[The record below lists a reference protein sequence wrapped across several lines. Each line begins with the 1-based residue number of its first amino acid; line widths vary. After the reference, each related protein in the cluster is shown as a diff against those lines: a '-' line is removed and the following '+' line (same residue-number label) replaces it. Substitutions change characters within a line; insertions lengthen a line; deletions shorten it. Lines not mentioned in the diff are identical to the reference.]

1 MRTVIF
7 AAVLLPLFFVHGEE
21 SPAAKT
27 PDAATLVKQGRF
39 LFGQNKYPE
48 ALKAFEEALDK
59 TPSNKETRFLA
70 ATAAFWARKPER
82 ALDYWNRL
90 YDAVARGGDD
100 EWEIEKNRVITL
112 AALGQIDACELAVER
127 LREIRAGGKSNAA
140 KIASGFVREHFFGKR
155 MRAGC
160 WETLDER
167 GDAPAIWTIAVK
179 RENDPPPAAGN
190 SPKDKVPRAVEPP
203 SEKTIATLAV
213 ETAALPG
220 GGTGFVFSEET
231 EDTRRIYKRW
241 AERPAYPEVR
251 ALVLAALA
259 GTAQPLEEKP
269 LKPAPAALIPDE
281 DDEAVP
287 LEIKAMTLDPQTE
300 TIVFTAWKLKRVQ
313 ADVTRLARIQPG
325 DETSLAEYMREF
337 NDKYPR
343 AATTASE
350 LAELIWSAKPECVRT
365 ACDKLVKLSARSA
378 YLEFALLTALNTRN
392 HDIPEMPLLIFSKS
406 KDFLVR
412 ETTGLIWARH
422 GRKEG
427 LEVLFN
433 ELETADARGCEL
445 VMGSLEELIGHV
457 LDAPPNSKSAD
468 AEAKLKEWK
477 TAAAEWR
484 IANLNKLEYIRDT
497 KPGEASWI
505 KK

>member
-1 MRTVIF
+1 MRTIIF
-7 AAVLLPLFFVHGEE
+7 AAVVLPFFFVHGEE
-21 SPAAKT
+21 PPVAKA
-27 PDAATLVKQGRF
+27 PDAETLVKQGRF
-39 LFGQNKYPE
+39 LFGQNKYVE
-48 ALKAFEEALDK
+48 ALKAFEGALDK
-59 TPSNKETRFLA
+59 TPTNKETRFLA
-70 ATAAFWARKPER
+70 AMAAFWARKPER

-90 YDAVARGGDD
+90 YDAAARGGDD
-100 EWEIEKNRVITL
+100 EWEIEKNRVVTL
-112 AALGQIDACELAVER
+112 AALGQFEASELAVER
-127 LREIRAGGKSNAA
+127 LREIRAGGKSPAA
-140 KIASGFVREHFFGKR
+140 KTASGFVREHFFGKR

-160 WETLDER
+160 WEALDER
-167 GDAPAIWTIAVK
+167 GDAPAIWTLIVK
-179 RENDPPPAAGN
+179 RETDEAAGN
-190 SPKDKVPRAVEPP
+190 SAKDKTPKAPEPF
-203 SEKTIATLAV
+203 EKTIATLAV
-213 ETAALPG
+213 ETAPLPG

-241 AERPAYPEVR
+241 AERPAYKEVR
-251 ALVLAALA
+251 VLILAALA
-259 GTAQPLEEKP
+259 GTAEPLEEKP
-269 LKPAPAALIPDE
+269 LMPAPTALLPDE

-287 LEIKAMTLDPQTE
+287 LEIKAMALDSQTE

-313 ADVTRLARIQPG
+313 ADVTRLARIAPG
-325 DETSLAEYMREF
+325 DEASLAEYMREF

-392 HDIPEMPLLIFSKS
+392 RDIPEIPMLILSKS

-412 ETTGLIWARH
+412 ETTGLILARH
-422 GRKEG
+422 GRKDG
-427 LEVLFN
+427 LEILFT

-445 VMGSLEELIGHV
+445 VMGALEELIGHV

-468 AEAKLKEWK
+468 VETKLKEWK
-477 TAAAEWR
+477 AAAAEWR
-484 IANLNKLEYIRDT
+484 TANLNKLEFIRES
-497 KPGEASWI
+497 KLGEASWI